1 MKNLTKLLLLPLALM
16 MTFTGIAG
24 ATSDRLTF
32 FRIGTGPST
41 ETLYGLGTAISA
53 GISRP
58 PGGAPCDE
66 GGICGVP
73 GLIAVAQSK
82 TGSVE
87 NLLSLQT
94 GELESALV
102 FADMVYWS
110 YMGRGPYRA
119 IGPDDDLRVVANLS
133 PVKAHIIVAD
143 QSPIRQMSDLE
154 GKRISVGAP
163 GSGIGHTAIALLKA
177 HHLDISRISTTY
189 MKPGPA
195 TDALAAGDIDALI
208 LFGQEPVAAIQ
219 DLNRRMDIR
228 FLTIHDNP
236 LRFMSR
242 LYPFITK
249 SSIAKDVYRGI
260 NDVQTVSLGVQWV
273 VHKDADEKL
282 VEQITRAFW
291 QGQTRNL
298 FRRNNPL
305 SAFPNMET
313 AVPHGWGAPLHPGA
327 RAYYDS
333 VKQQ

>member
-1 MKNLTKLLLLPLALM
+1 MIRIAFLSALLSFMLPSLAL
-16 MTFTGIAG
+16 

-133 PVKAHIIVAD
+133 PVKAHIIVPD
-143 QSPIRQMSDLE
+143 NSPIRQMSDLE

-177 HHLDISRISTTY
+177 HRLDVSRISTTY

-195 TDALAAGDIDALI
+195 TDALAAGNIDALI

-219 DLNRRMDIR
+219 DLNRRMEIR
-228 FLTIHDNP
+228 FLPIHDNP

-242 LYPFITK
+242 LYPFIAK
-249 SSIAKDVYRGI
+249 SSISKDVYRGI
-260 NDVQTVSLGVQWV
+260 SEIQTVSLGVQWV
-273 VHKDADEKL
+273 VHKDTDEKL
-282 VEQITRAFW
+282 IEQITRAFW
-291 QGQTRNL
+291 QGQTRDL
-298 FRRNNPL
+298 FHSNNPL
-305 SAFPNMET
+305 SAFPQMET